1 MLDNGFEQRLGLS
14 ERLGSKLH
22 VVKEYPVEFL
32 EKYNLEPNK
41 RANRLARTAHGTGM
55 AMIIE
60 GLLENN
66 RAATPDIFL
75 LNANGIT
82 NFRRAVFYALDK
94 DVDVILYAQNWE
106 FGGNYDGEGFINKI
120 VSEITAYKAIWV
132 NAAGNYGS
140 MVWNGSYK
148 KTDATDIYHE
158 KGSRLNFEVKF
169 DATPVTVTVAW
180 NDFQDF
186 ENHQT
191 QERS

>member
-1 MLDNGFEQRLGLS
+1 
-14 ERLGSKLH
+14 
-22 VVKEYPVEFL
+22 
-32 EKYNLEPNK
+32 
-41 RANRLARTAHGTGM
+41 
-55 AMIIE
+55 MIIE

-191 QERS
+191 QKDLDVEILRSGIKQQFRNKRQSPQINDGIARSLHSREQDRLI